1 MCLKYI
7 GWLFVDESGGN
18 EKKNGEIVWKTQIL
32 LIHTFSDYSVK
43 LSCGAKHENFLLW
56 TNNKSL
62 GQKYGY

>member
-1 MCLKYI
+1 MKVA
-7 GWLFVDESGGN
+7 GMKKKWGN
-18 EKKNGEIVWKTQIL
+18 SMETQIL

-62 GQKYGY
+62 GQKYIWLLNVAG